1 MPFCHPPGMTS
12 YKSFKSQLFILSLIL
27 INLIASTPI
36 STATPPLTK
45 CNIKLDNP
53 HYSKTVEMRKGFKA
67 IKVNARSRCNRQM
80 TNLVLTVEIHKIG
93 FLRDYTVAREEVKD
107 VGPIFP
113 NTIIKNQ
120 KTYVECKNTKTS
132 RYYGEAYATAYI
144 KGERVKTLH
153 VLTEKTITVNCGN

>member
-1 MPFCHPPGMTS
+1 MTTF
-12 YKSFKSQLFILSLIL
+12 KSFKSPLFILSLVF
-27 INLIASTPI
+27 INLIASSPI
-36 STATPPLTK
+36 SVATPPLTK

-53 HYSKTVEMRKGFKA
+53 HFSKSVEIRKGFKA

-80 TNLVLTVEIHKIG
+80 TNLILTVEIHKIG
-93 FLRDYTVAREEVKD
+93 FLRDYTVAQEEVKAL
-107 VGPIFP
+107 GPIFP
-113 NTIIKNQ
+113 NAIIKNQ

-144 KGERVKTLH
+144 KGERVRTLY

>member
-1 MPFCHPPGMTS
+1 MNS
-12 YKSFKSQLFILSLIL
+12 YKSFKSPLFILSLVL
-27 INLIASTPI
+27 INLIASSPI
-36 STATPPLTK
+36 SVATPPLTK

-53 HYSKTVEMRKGFKA
+53 HYSKSVEIRKGFRA

-80 TNLVLTVEIHKIG
+80 TNLILTVEIHKIG
-93 FLRDYTVAREEVKD
+93 FLRDYTVAREEVKAP
-107 VGPIFP
+107 GPIFP

-153 VLTEKTITVNCGN
+153 VLTEKTITVKCGN

>member
-1 MPFCHPPGMTS
+1 MTS
-12 YKSFKSQLFILSLIL
+12 YKTFKSPLFILSLIL
-27 INLIASTPI
+27 INLIASSPF
-36 STATPPLTK
+36 SEATPPLTK

-53 HYSKTVEMRKGFKA
+53 HYSKSVEIRKGFKA

-80 TNLVLTVEIHKIG
+80 TNLILTVKIHKIG
-93 FLRDYTVAREEVKD
+93 FLRDYTVAHKEVKALRS
-107 VGPIFP
+107 IFP

-153 VLTEKTITVNCGN
+153 VLSEKTITVNCGN

>member
-1 MPFCHPPGMTS
+1 MATL
-12 YKSFKSQLFILSLIL
+12 KSFKSPLFILSLIL
-27 INLIASTPI
+27 INLFASSPF
-36 STATPPLTK
+36 SEATPPLTK

-53 HYSKTVEMRKGFKA
+53 HYSKSVEIRKGFKA

-80 TNLVLTVEIHKIG
+80 TNLVLTVEIHKLG
-93 FLRDYTVAREEVKD
+93 FLRDYKVASRETRVE
-107 VGPIFP
+107 GPIFP

-144 KGERVKTLH
+144 KGERVRTLH
-153 VLTEKTITVNCGN
+153 VLTEKTITINCGN